1 MIIGVTG
8 NIASGKSTIVNYIR
22 ETYHYPVIDA
32 DLVARK
38 VVEPG
43 EKALNQLVQT
53 FGRVILNKDGAL
65 NRQHLGQIVFSNQEE
80 REKLNR
86 IVHPAVREQMIKEKE
101 CLLNNG
107 HDIIVMD
114 IPLLF
119 ENNLQYLV
127 DKTVLVYTNEKIQ
140 LIRLMKRNGFTEQ
153 EAKSR
158 MNAQLSPQKKKE
170 LADAIIDN
178 SNTIDDSKKQV
189 DVLFRKWELI

>member
-53 FGRVILNKDGAL
+53 FGRVILNKDGVL